1 VTAAVITHW
10 SAVSPYG
17 LGAAAFTDGV
27 RSGRTTAAGV
37 DLGRWRSP
45 EGQACLVPG
54 FDIEELL
61 GRKGSKSLDRLSGLA
76 LVALGELPAEQN
88 TDHTAFVFGTTTG
101 SAHSAMDFTRTSLTA
116 TRPTHVDPARVPS
129 CILNFAA
136 GQCAIRAG
144 FRGPNATI
152 AGGRAAALLGL
163 GYGARLLASG
173 RADVVLCASAEEYS
187 ADRAWLEH
195 QRWGRTVLGEGA
207 VVFRM
212 EASPHGVADL
222 LGITSRVWTGGIADV
237 LRPAVL
243 DLLARTG
250 VRPADVASV
259 ALAGFSVTG
268 EERDVLTELFP
279 GTTLAEHA
287 DTVGDSGAVAAG
299 FALAATLTAEE
310 TAAGGLALVTAVDP
324 DGQFSVALFRVN
336 GG

>member
-1 VTAAVITHW
+1 MTAAVITDW
-10 SAVSPYG
+10 SVVSPYG
-17 LGAAAFTDGV
+17 IGAAAFTDGM

-45 EGQACLVPG
+45 EGEACLVPG
-54 FDIEELL
+54 LSVDELL
-61 GRKGSKSLDRLSGLA
+61 ARKGNKLLDRLAGLT
-76 LVALGELPAEQN
+76 LVALDELATEQN
-88 TDHTAFVFGTTTG
+88 TDRTAFVFGTTTG
-101 SAHSAMDFTRTSLTA
+101 SAHSAMDFTRSSLTA

-129 CILNFAA
+129 GILNFPA

-144 FRGPNATI
+144 LRGPNATI
-152 AGGRAAALLGL
+152 AGGRVAALLGL

-173 RADVVLCASAEEYS
+173 RADVVLCGSAEEYS
-187 ADRAWLEH
+187 AERAWLEH

-207 VVFRM
+207 VIFRL
-212 EASPHGVADL
+212 EASGRGAADL
-222 LGITSRVWTGGIADV
+222 LGITSRVWTDAIADV

-250 VRPADVASV
+250 VRPADVTSV
-259 ALAGFSVTG
+259 ALAGFSATG

-287 DTVGDSGAVAAG
+287 SVVGDSGAAAAG

-310 TAAGGLALVTAVDP
+310 ATNGALALVAAVDP